1 MPASHTTDV
10 LVIGG
15 GATGTG
21 LLRDLA
27 MRGIRATLVE
37 RRDLADGTTG
47 RYHGLL
53 HSGARYVQRDAE
65 AARDCARE
73 NAILRRIIPHC
84 LEDTGGLFVSTPH
97 DPKRYA
103 EDFVRLCY
111 EAGVPAHQVRLRDV
125 RRREPALHPHISH
138 AFEVAD
144 GAADAFLT
152 VEANVRSAR
161 EYGAQCLLYHEVVAL
176 HVAGGRV
183 GGATLRSTRTGEE
196 TTVECACVIN
206 AAGAWAGQIGRLAG
220 VAIDIVAGKGVMIAL
235 NHRLVNTVIN
245 RCKPPGDG
253 DILVPIRT
261 VCVAGTTD
269 ESVPD
274 PDDRSITA
282 PEVALILEEGDKLVP
297 GLSRARLL
305 RAWAG
310 VRPLYREQAD
320 GDQSRDLSRDF
331 KVLDHARRDGLGGLV
346 SIVGG
351 KYTTYRLMAERAVDV
366 VAAQLGV
373 TAPCLTHVEV
383 IPPPDE
389 RRFFTAGT
397 PLASVEAE
405 HSYGDLV
412 CECELVTR
420 ERVLQAWR
428 EGATSIDDV
437 RRDTRLGM
445 GPCQGGFCTNR
456 AAALRCEVGI
466 GNRESGIGGQDSEVR
481 SQKSEATDP
490 RQPLSQAG
498 SMIMDASDQLPATG
512 HRPPATGHGSPITDI
527 QRFLAQRWRG
537 VHPILWGDQLRQA
550 RLDEQIYWGL
560 LNVEGQE
567 GAEER
572 AEPAER

>member
-1 MPASHTTDV
+1 MMVLHSTDV

-21 LLRDLA
+21 VLRDLA

-84 LEDTGGLFVSTPH
+84 IEDTGGLFVSTPH

-103 EDFVRLCY
+103 EEFVGLCY
-111 EAGVPAHQVRLRDV
+111 AADVPARAVRLRDV

-144 GAADAFLT
+144 AAADSFLT
-152 VEANVRSAR
+152 VEANARAAR
-161 EYGAQCLLYHEVVAL
+161 EYGAHTLLYHEVVAL
-176 HVAGGRV
+176 HVEADRV
-183 GGATLRSTRTGEE
+183 CGATLHNTLNDEM
-196 TTVECACVIN
+196 VQIECACVVN

-220 VAIDIVAGKGVMIAL
+220 VEIDIVAGKGVMIAL

-253 DILVPIRT
+253 DILVPIRS

-269 ESVPD
+269 EVVLN

-282 PEVALILEEGDKLVP
+282 PEVALILEEGDKLIP
-297 GLSRARLL
+297 GLAQARLL

-310 VRPLYREQAD
+310 VRPLYREKATTAD
-320 GDQSRDLSRDF
+320 RDLSRDF
-331 KVLDHARRDGLGGLV
+331 KVLDHAERDGLHGLV

-351 KYTTYRLMAERAVDV
+351 KYTTYRLMAERTVDV
-366 VAAQLGV
+366 VAAQLGIV
-373 TAPCLTHVEV
+373 APCLTHAEV
-383 IPPPDE
+383 IPPPHE
-389 RRFFTAGT
+389 RRAFTVGA
-397 PLASVEAE
+397 PLAAVESA
-405 HSYGDLV
+405 HAYGDLV

-420 ERVLQAWR
+420 QRVVQAWR
-428 EGATSIDDV
+428 DGATSIDDI

-445 GPCQGGFCTNR
+445 GPCQGGFCTIR
-456 AAALRCEVGI
+456 AAALRYESEGSGVRDQG
-466 GNRESGIGGQDSEVR
+466 SGIGHR
-481 SQKSEATDP
+481 
-490 RQPLSQAG
+490 
-498 SMIMDASDQLPATG
+498 ASGIG
-512 HRPPATGHGSPITDI
+512 HRGLISDYHPLAPSPQPPARNPTLFGPTLARRSANFVGRSTASSP
-527 QRFLAQRWRG
+527 FG
-537 VHPILWGDQLRQA
+537 
-550 RLDEQIYWGL
+550 
-560 LNVEGQE
+560 
-567 GAEER
+567 
-572 AEPAER
+572 